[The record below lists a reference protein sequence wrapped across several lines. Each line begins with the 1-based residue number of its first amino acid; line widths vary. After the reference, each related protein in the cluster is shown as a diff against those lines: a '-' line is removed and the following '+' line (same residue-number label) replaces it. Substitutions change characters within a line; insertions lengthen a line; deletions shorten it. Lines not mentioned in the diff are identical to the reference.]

1 MGEMVR
7 DQAKTVAFDENS
19 YMPLPSN
26 LRIGDSVVHGQ
37 GLFAK
42 EDIPQGTDLGLSHVF
57 VMHDWDGKVW
67 GTKYWQ
73 RTPLGGFVNHSETPN
88 VIAEVEGPRTH
99 FFTKETIKAG
109 EELLLRYEQEAIDKL
124 EAEDKAK

>member
-7 DQAKTVAFDENS
+7 EEAKTVRFDENS
-19 YMPLPSN
+19 YMPLPSS
-26 LRIGDSVVHGQ
+26 LRIGDSDVHGQ

-57 VMHDWDGKVW
+57 VMHDWDGEVW

-73 RTPLGGFVNHSETPN
+73 RTPLGGFINHSETPN
-88 VIAEVEGPRTH
+88 VLADIEGPRTN
-99 FFTKETIKAG
+99 FFTKETIKSG
-109 EELLLRYEQEAIDKL
+109 EELFITYEHEKVAEAGGSGISS
-124 EAEDKAK
+124 

>member
-1 MGEMVR
+1 MGEMVTEE
-7 DQAKTVAFDENS
+7 AKTVTFDENS
-19 YMPLPSN
+19 YIPLLPS
-26 LRIGDSVVHGQ
+26 LRVGDSDVHGQ

-88 VIAEVEGPRTH
+88 VIADVEGTRTH

>member
-1 MGEMVR
+1 MGEMVK
-7 DQAKTVAFDENS
+7 DEAKEMTFDENS
-19 YMPLPSN
+19 YMPLLSS
-26 LRIGDSVVHGQ
+26 LRIGDSDVHGQ

-88 VIAEVEGPRTH
+88 VIADIEGPRTH

-109 EELLLRYEQEAIDKL
+109 EELLITYEQETIDKL
-124 EAEDKAK
+124 DAQDEAR

>member
-1 MGEMVR
+1 MGEMVT
-7 DQAKTVAFDENS
+7 DEAKKVTFDENS
-19 YMPLPSN
+19 YLPLLSS
-26 LRIGDSVVHGQ
+26 LRIGDSDVHGQ

-42 EDIPQGTDLGLSHVF
+42 EDIPKGTDLGLSHVF

-109 EELLLRYEQEAIDKL
+109 EELLLRYEQEAINALAD
-124 EAEDKAK
+124 EDKAK